1 MGGQALFS
9 YHERGT
15 KCAGK
20 STEARRILTGKRGET
35 CMDNVPNVLMSYL
48 RVTQHMS
55 QQFRAHFGK
64 LNLTFP
70 QALVLN
76 VLGEEGPIPISV
88 LAERTGSANS
98 TVSGIVD
105 RLEKL
110 GLAKRERSEQDR
122 RVIYVAA
129 TEQYYELRKK
139 AETDVSGYFNTLLG
153 EMPPEDKRQVAEAFR
168 KLDAALTAR
177 MNRKKPESGSYEVKE

>member
-1 MGGQALFS
+1 M
-9 YHERGT
+9 EN
-15 KCAGK
+15 
-20 STEARRILTGKRGET
+20 
-35 CMDNVPNVLMSYL
+35 MPNVLMSYL

-76 VLGEEGPIPISV
+76 VLGEEGPIPISA

-110 GLAKRERSEQDR
+110 GLAQRKRSEQDR
-122 RVIYVAA
+122 RVIYVEA
-129 TEQYYELRKK
+129 TQQYHELRKK
-139 AETDVSGYFNTLLG
+139 AETNVSGYFNSLLG
-153 EMPPEDKRQVAEAFR
+153 DMTTEDRAQVAEAFC
-168 KLDAALTAR
+168 KLDAVLTAR
-177 MNRKKPESGSYEVKE
+177 TEGAE

>member
-1 MGGQALFS
+1 MEQ
-9 YHERGT
+9 HD
-15 KCAGK
+15 
-20 STEARRILTGKRGET
+20 I
-35 CMDNVPNVLMSYL
+35 LMSYL

-55 QQFRAHFGK
+55 QQFRAHFGR

-76 VLGEEGPIPISV
+76 VLGEGDPLPISA

-110 GLAKRERSEQDR
+110 GLAQRVRSEQDR

-129 TEQYYELRKK
+129 TDRYNELRSR
-139 AETDVSGYFNTLLG
+139 AATDVGGYFEAILSDLDQ
-153 EMPPEDKRQVAEAFR
+153 EDRQMLFTALK
-168 KLDAALTAR
+168 KLDEALTRREEAEFQQ
-177 MNRKKPESGSYEVKE
+177 NAQK